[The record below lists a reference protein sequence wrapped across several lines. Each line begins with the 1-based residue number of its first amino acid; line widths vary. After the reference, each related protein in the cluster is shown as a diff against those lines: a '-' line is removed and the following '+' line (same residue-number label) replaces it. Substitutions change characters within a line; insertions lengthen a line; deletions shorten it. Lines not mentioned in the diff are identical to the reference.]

1 MKKALAL
8 LIGLSA
14 ALFARAEGDLMMY
27 WMIDQRV
34 EDASPKSFTYAM
46 IALSGD
52 GIEEGTYLSVD
63 GKTVVIP
70 SDFEQK
76 TFSGSF
82 TEPIYTSLGTL
93 ASHNPQTLYFAVELY
108 AGDPTAKVGYSEA
121 VSYAEL
127 LAGGHIYGDMWTTG
141 ITPYVFTV
149 VPEPT
154 GGVLVLL
161 GLGLLGLRRKR
172 V

>member
-8 LIGLSA
+8 LTCLAA

-27 WMIDQRV
+27 WMIDQRGH
-34 EDASPKSFTYAM
+34 EPEAFTYAM
-46 IALSGD
+46 IAVSGD
-52 GIEEGTYLSVD
+52 GIDEGTYLSVD

-70 SDFEQK
+70 SDFDQVK
-76 TFSGSF
+76 FSGSF
-82 TEPIYTSLGTL
+82 TEPIYTALGTL
-93 ASHNPQTLYFAVELY
+93 AKHDPQTLYFAVELY
-108 AGDPTAKVGYSEA
+108 AGNPTAKIGYSEA

-127 LAGGHIYGDMWTTG
+127 LADGHIYGDMWTTG
-141 ITPYVFTV
+141 ITPYVFTAI
-149 VPEPT
+149 PEPT